1 MCGYALSSM
10 TGAIKKLIELSAQR
24 VRGQTHP
31 VRNRLVVSHGEG
43 LGGCDLLIVWGM
55 MDWEGER
62 GVGSLQHVAPM
73 NYEENQWR
81 QEVTQGGWTILSPP
95 DALF

>member
-1 MCGYALSSM
+1 MRRLTLKRPAHVFFPPRPMCGYALSSM

-43 LGGCDLLIVWGM
+43 LGGCDLLIV
-55 MDWEGER
+55 
-62 GVGSLQHVAPM
+62 
-73 NYEENQWR
+73 
-81 QEVTQGGWTILSPP
+81 
-95 DALF
+95 